1 MNNTYILM
9 NIVVNIQQFS
19 LQSVHCLDTRRNIM
33 MEGNF
38 TKILYYDDVLIS
50 NGIYLKFP
58 LQKTRASLYTEGR
71 PVRETF
77 PISLKNQEQNSTRCI
92 FYFNPHTQ
100 ENQSLFQQL
109 SFIEAK
115 LIDFYTKQ
123 KNVNKCAVYGLRNQL
138 YSGNIKYY
146 QDCDNAGANMM
157 YILKIAGFWETND
170 SVGITY
176 KFLQTK
182 SI

>member
-1 MNNTYILM
+1 
-9 NIVVNIQQFS
+9 
-19 LQSVHCLDTRRNIM
+19 M

-38 TKILYYDDVLIS
+38 TKILYSDDVLIS

-58 LQKTRASLYTEGR
+58 LQKTRAMPMNIVDGR
-71 PVRETF
+71 HIRDVRETSSV
-77 PISLKNQEQNSTRCI
+77 SLKNQEQNSSRCI

-100 ENQSLFQQL
+100 ENQILFQQL
-109 SFIEAK
+109 SFIEMK
-115 LIDFYTKQ
+115 LINYYKKQ
-123 KNVNKCAVYGLRNQL
+123 TNVNKCSVYGLKNQL

-146 QDCDNAGANMM
+146 QDNDSVGENMI
-157 YILKIAGFWETND
+157 YVLKIAGFWETND

>member
-1 MNNTYILM
+1 M
-9 NIVVNIQQFS
+9 NIIVNIQQFS

-38 TKILYYDDVLIS
+38 TKILYSDEVLIS

-58 LQKTRASLYTEGR
+58 LHKTK
-71 PVRETF
+71 TF
-77 PISLKNQEQNSTRCI
+77 QQGSDSSGSAKNQDTNSTRCI

-100 ENQSLFQQL
+100 ENQALFQQISL
-109 SFIEAK
+109 IEVK
-115 LIDFYTKQ
+115 LIDYYKKQ
-123 KNVNKCAVYGLRNQL
+123 NNVNKCPVFGLRNQL

-146 QDCDNAGANMM
+146 QDGDMGGSNIM
-157 YILKIAGFWETND
+157 YVLKIAGFWETND
-170 SVGITY
+170 SIGITY

>member
-1 MNNTYILM
+1 M

-38 TKILYYDDVLIS
+38 TKILYSDDVLIS
-50 NGIYLKFP
+50 NGIYLRFP
-58 LQKTRASLYTEGR
+58 LQKSRADGR
-71 PVRETF
+71 PIRDAKETM
-77 PISLKNQEQNSTRCI
+77 SVTQKNQEMNSTRCI

-100 ENQSLFQQL
+100 ENQLLFQQF
-109 SFIEAK
+109 SFIESK
-115 LIDFYTKQ
+115 LIDFYKKQ
-123 KNVNKCAVYGLRNQL
+123 NNVNKCSVYGLRNQL
-138 YSGNIKYY
+138 YSGSIKYY
-146 QDCDNAGANMM
+146 QDVDTVGANMI
-157 YILKIAGFWETND
+157 YVLKIAGFWETND

>member
-1 MNNTYILM
+1 M

-38 TKILYYDDVLIS
+38 TKILYSDDVLIS

-58 LQKTRASLYTEGR
+58 LQKTK
-71 PVRETF
+71 TF
-77 PISLKNQEQNSTRCI
+77 ENSIANVGKNQETNSTRCI

-100 ENQSLFQQL
+100 ENQSLFQQI
-109 SFIEAK
+109 SVIEAK
-115 LIDFYTKQ
+115 LIEFYKRQ
-123 KNVNKCAVYGLRNQL
+123 NVVNKCPVYGVRNQL

-146 QDCDNAGANMM
+146 QDGETSGANMM
-157 YILKIAGFWETND
+157 YVLKIAGFWETND